1 MPKRLSDR
9 QSQKILKYQQKI
21 RKFKNLLQRIRP
33 VNSDGNDLV
42 EVFVEEPYE
51 EPEIVHEADPG
62 APTISVLKEP
72 DPEPQL
78 DPDLLTAL
86 GETVDD
92 SPQYGPHI
100 HTNLAQRWQPIL
112 KKGLPKE
119 TKEKLLKTYLIP
131 ENCTLL
137 QAPKINAEISAAV
150 LDVVRN
156 RDKKIEAAQ
165 QQLGAGI
172 TAINKGLTILLTSED
187 KVTATK
193 HLSDACRILSDLH
206 YMETQTRA
214 KLVTP
219 ALSKQFLNVI
229 QDCERDETLFGAKL
243 PEKIK
248 ASKAIEKQGL
258 QIKKIVKSTTGT
270 SSAPTAP
277 RAGYQGNWTAP
288 SRYPSS
294 RGGEEA
300 RGEQH
305 RRRRAGR
312 PPCRSRG
319 RRARANHVQCS
330 TKQGTCSIPFISKP
344 YQGNTPINCFS
355 QAEKADMQLA
365 IQNLKDLGAITIC
378 SPSRDQYLSKIF
390 LTPKPNGAK
399 RFILNLKNLNK
410 FVEKAHFKMEDYRTA
425 ARIIPKGGFMATI
438 DLKEAYLLIPIAK
451 PDRRY
456 LRFQFE
462 HENLQLVTY
471 EFNAMPYGLSVAPRT
486 FTKLMKEVVTHL
498 RSQGFKSVCY
508 LDDLLCIGKDYTEC
522 VTNVQ
527 HTVRL
532 LECLGFI
539 INYDKSSL
547 KPQQCSKFLGFIYN
561 SQDMT
566 ISLPCDKQRKILQLV
581 QKFMLLPD
589 CTICDFAQLIGVLV
603 AACPAAKYG
612 WLYTKILERQ
622 KFLALQKHHDY
633 KAKIKLSNLILED
646 LVWWQNHIS
655 SISWSMVP
663 PDYSLEIF
671 SDASRTGWGGFCAG
685 NRVNGAWKTQEM
697 EYHINFLELLAVF
710 LCLKCFAVY
719 HLNCA
724 ILLRIDNT
732 TAISYINRMGGV
744 QFPHLNNLARQ
755 IWQWC
760 EMRNIWL
767 FASYINTRDNT
778 EADEESRKLNPDTEW
793 ELSDLAFQKIIDH
806 FGQPEV
812 DLFASRA
819 NAKCQTYVSWKRDP
833 EAFCIDAFTINWSQ
847 KFFYAFPPFSVIIK
861 CVQKILYDKA
871 TGAGTRCTRG
881 LPWVLQCSPA
891 RVLAARRAG
900 RLSGIDDGF
909 AFQKHSPTVQRHAS
923 KPGNNIGSNAYVKRL
938 LKGAYKLRPSLPKYS
953 HTWDPQRLLDYIA
966 DWYPNTSLTVEKIT
980 KKLVILLALCT
991 AHRVQTLSLIKIN
1004 KVSIGPTGV
1013 KIIITDIIKTSA
1025 AGRSQPILFLPY
1037 FREKP
1042 NICPATVLRDYIAL
1056 TRDIRPE
1063 NALNLLLTVKR
1074 PFKCATAQT
1083 IGRWIK
1089 QVMAE
1094 SGVDVAAFGAHSTRH
1109 ASTSAAAAAGVSVD
1123 TIRKT
1128 ASWTN
1133 NSQAFAKFYH
1143 RQIIDEG
1150 SFARAVCHISN
1161 DINLSLE

>member
-9 QSQKILKYQQKI
+9 ESQKILKYQQKI
-21 RKFKNLLQRIRP
+21 RKIQKSSSEDSSD
-33 VNSDGNDLV
+33 SDGNDLV

-451 PDRRY
+451 PDRR
-456 LRFQFE
+456 
-462 HENLQLVTY
+462 
-471 EFNAMPYGLSVAPRT
+471 
-486 FTKLMKEVVTHL
+486 
-498 RSQGFKSVCY
+498 
-508 LDDLLCIGKDYTEC
+508 
-522 VTNVQ
+522 
-527 HTVRL
+527 
-532 LECLGFI
+532 
-539 INYDKSSL
+539 
-547 KPQQCSKFLGFIYN
+547 
-561 SQDMT
+561 
-566 ISLPCDKQRKILQLV
+566 
-581 QKFMLLPD
+581 
-589 CTICDFAQLIGVLV
+589 
-603 AACPAAKYG
+603 
-612 WLYTKILERQ
+612 
-622 KFLALQKHHDY
+622 
-633 KAKIKLSNLILED
+633 
-646 LVWWQNHIS
+646 
-655 SISWSMVP
+655 
-663 PDYSLEIF
+663 
-671 SDASRTGWGGFCAG
+671 
-685 NRVNGAWKTQEM
+685 
-697 EYHINFLELLAVF
+697 
-710 LCLKCFAVY
+710 
-719 HLNCA
+719 
-724 ILLRIDNT
+724 
-732 TAISYINRMGGV
+732 
-744 QFPHLNNLARQ
+744 
-755 IWQWC
+755 
-760 EMRNIWL
+760 
-767 FASYINTRDNT
+767 DNT

-900 RLSGIDDGF
+900 RLSGIDDGL
-909 AFQKHSPTVQRHAS
+909 AFQKHSPTVQH
-923 KPGNNIGSNAYVKRL
+923 
-938 LKGAYKLRPSLPKYS
+938 
-953 HTWDPQRLLDYIA
+953 
-966 DWYPNTSLTVEKIT
+966 
-980 KKLVILLALCT
+980 
-991 AHRVQTLSLIKIN
+991 
-1004 KVSIGPTGV
+1004 
-1013 KIIITDIIKTSA
+1013 IIKTSA

-1109 ASTSAAAAAGVSVD
+1109 AATSAAAAAGVSVD

>member
-9 QSQKILKYQQKI
+9 ESQKILKYQQKI
-21 RKFKNLLQRIRP
+21 RKIQKSSSEDSSD
-33 VNSDGNDLV
+33 SDGNDLV

-330 TKQGTCSIPFISKP
+330 TKQ
-344 YQGNTPINCFS
+344 
-355 QAEKADMQLA
+355 AEKADMQLA

-451 PDRRY
+451 PDRRQRLY
-456 LRFQFE
+456 RMCDKCS
-462 HENLQLVTY
+462 TY
-471 EFNAMPYGLSVAPRT
+471 CKIAGMF
-486 FTKLMKEVVTHL
+486 
-498 RSQGFKSVCY
+498 
-508 LDDLLCIGKDYTEC
+508 
-522 VTNVQ
+522 
-527 HTVRL
+527 
-532 LECLGFI
+532 GFI

-547 KPQQCSKFLGFIYN
+547 KPQQC
-561 SQDMT
+561 T
-566 ISLPCDKQRKILQLV
+566 
-581 QKFMLLPD
+581 
-589 CTICDFAQLIGVLV
+589 
-603 AACPAAKYG
+603 
-612 WLYTKILERQ
+612 
-622 KFLALQKHHDY
+622 
-633 KAKIKLSNLILED
+633 
-646 LVWWQNHIS
+646 
-655 SISWSMVP
+655 
-663 PDYSLEIF
+663 
-671 SDASRTGWGGFCAG
+671 
-685 NRVNGAWKTQEM
+685 
-697 EYHINFLELLAVF
+697 
-710 LCLKCFAVY
+710 
-719 HLNCA
+719 
-724 ILLRIDNT
+724 
-732 TAISYINRMGGV
+732 ISYINRMGGV

-847 KFFYAFPPFSVIIK
+847 KFFYAFPPFSE
-861 CVQKILYDKA
+861 
-871 TGAGTRCTRG
+871 
-881 LPWVLQCSPA
+881 PA
-891 RVLAARRAG
+891 PAARAAYPG
-900 RLSGIDDGF
+900 CCSALRL
-909 AFQKHSPTVQRHAS
+909 AFSRLGVPAVSQELMMAS
-923 KPGNNIGSNAYVKRL
+923 LSK
-938 LKGAYKLRPSLPKYS
+938 
-953 HTWDPQRLLDYIA
+953 
-966 DWYPNTSLTVEKIT
+966 NTL
-980 KKLVILLALCT
+980 
-991 AHRVQTLSLIKIN
+991 QQYN
-1004 KVSIGPTGV
+1004 
-1013 KIIITDIIKTSA
+1013 TSA

-1094 SGVDVAAFGAHSTRH
+1094 SGVDVTAFGAHSTRH
-1109 ASTSAAAAAGVSVD
+1109 AATSAAAAAGVSVD

-1150 SFARAVCHISN
+1150 SFARAEITEKKCNVASSAVYGLAAGAAQNSRIGCVLPAYPPHGTYTVDGRPEAVPGKPTTFRGLPTIYMVRMEVLSRRAVAEGC
-1161 DINLSLE
+1161 DRINPNNSSEDYPLYMR

>member
-9 QSQKILKYQQKI
+9 ESQKILKYQQKI
-21 RKFKNLLQRIRP
+21 RKIQKSSSEDSSD
-33 VNSDGNDLV
+33 SDGNDLV

-330 TKQGTCSIPFISKP
+330 TKQG
-344 YQGNTPINCFS
+344 
-355 QAEKADMQLA
+355 
-365 IQNLKDLGAITIC
+365 
-378 SPSRDQYLSKIF
+378 
-390 LTPKPNGAK
+390 
-399 RFILNLKNLNK
+399 
-410 FVEKAHFKMEDYRTA
+410 
-425 ARIIPKGGFMATI
+425 
-438 DLKEAYLLIPIAK
+438 
-451 PDRRY
+451 
-456 LRFQFE
+456 
-462 HENLQLVTY
+462 
-471 EFNAMPYGLSVAPRT
+471 
-486 FTKLMKEVVTHL
+486 
-498 RSQGFKSVCY
+498 
-508 LDDLLCIGKDYTEC
+508 
-522 VTNVQ
+522 
-527 HTVRL
+527 
-532 LECLGFI
+532 
-539 INYDKSSL
+539 
-547 KPQQCSKFLGFIYN
+547 
-561 SQDMT
+561 
-566 ISLPCDKQRKILQLV
+566 
-581 QKFMLLPD
+581 
-589 CTICDFAQLIGVLV
+589 
-603 AACPAAKYG
+603 
-612 WLYTKILERQ
+612 
-622 KFLALQKHHDY
+622 
-633 KAKIKLSNLILED
+633 
-646 LVWWQNHIS
+646 
-655 SISWSMVP
+655 
-663 PDYSLEIF
+663 
-671 SDASRTGWGGFCAG
+671 
-685 NRVNGAWKTQEM
+685 
-697 EYHINFLELLAVF
+697 
-710 LCLKCFAVY
+710 
-719 HLNCA
+719 
-724 ILLRIDNT
+724 
-732 TAISYINRMGGV
+732 
-744 QFPHLNNLARQ
+744 
-755 IWQWC
+755 
-760 EMRNIWL
+760 
-767 FASYINTRDNT
+767 
-778 EADEESRKLNPDTEW
+778 
-793 ELSDLAFQKIIDH
+793 
-806 FGQPEV
+806 
-812 DLFASRA
+812 
-819 NAKCQTYVSWKRDP
+819 
-833 EAFCIDAFTINWSQ
+833 
-847 KFFYAFPPFSVIIK
+847 
-861 CVQKILYDKA
+861 
-871 TGAGTRCTRG
+871 AGTRCTRG

-900 RLSGIDDGF
+900 RLSGIDDGL
-909 AFQKHSPTVQRHAS
+909 AFQKHSPTVQRHA
-923 KPGNNIGSNAYVKRL
+923 
-938 LKGAYKLRPSLPKYS
+938 
-953 HTWDPQRLLDYIA
+953 
-966 DWYPNTSLTVEKIT
+966 
-980 KKLVILLALCT
+980 
-991 AHRVQTLSLIKIN
+991 
-1004 KVSIGPTGV
+1004 
-1013 KIIITDIIKTSA
+1013 
-1025 AGRSQPILFLPY
+1025 
-1037 FREKP
+1037 
-1042 NICPATVLRDYIAL
+1042 
-1056 TRDIRPE
+1056 
-1063 NALNLLLTVKR
+1063 
-1074 PFKCATAQT
+1074 
-1083 IGRWIK
+1083 
-1089 QVMAE
+1089 
-1094 SGVDVAAFGAHSTRH
+1094 
-1109 ASTSAAAAAGVSVD
+1109 
-1123 TIRKT
+1123 
-1128 ASWTN
+1128 
-1133 NSQAFAKFYH
+1133 
-1143 RQIIDEG
+1143 
-1150 SFARAVCHISN
+1150 
-1161 DINLSLE
+1161 

>member
-9 QSQKILKYQQKI
+9 ESQKILKYQQKI
-21 RKFKNLLQRIRP
+21 RKIQKSSSEDSSD
-33 VNSDGNDLV
+33 SDGNDLV

-258 QIKKIVKSTTGT
+258 QIKKILHALAIRETGQPLALPVEQGGARRPEASSTG
-270 SSAPTAP
+270 AA
-277 RAGYQGNWTAP
+277 AQ
-288 SRYPSS
+288 
-294 RGGEEA
+294 
-300 RGEQH
+300 
-305 RRRRAGR
+305 AGR
-312 PPCRSRG
+312 PAAVEAGGPEQTTCNAALNKVHAG
-319 RRARANHVQCS
+319 RIQYFYNCWYNMTSNSLVLS
-330 TKQGTCSIPFISKP
+330 WVLNGFSIPFISKP

-833 EAFCIDAFTINWSQ
+833 EAFCIDAFTINWS
-847 KFFYAFPPFSVIIK
+847 KNSFTHFLHS
-861 CVQKILYDKA
+861 
-871 TGAGTRCTRG
+871 
-881 LPWVLQCSPA
+881 
-891 RVLAARRAG
+891 
-900 RLSGIDDGF
+900 RL
-909 AFQKHSPTVQRHAS
+909 
-923 KPGNNIGSNAYVKRL
+923 
-938 LKGAYKLRPSLPKYS
+938 
-953 HTWDPQRLLDYIA
+953 
-966 DWYPNTSLTVEKIT
+966 
-980 KKLVILLALCT
+980 
-991 AHRVQTLSLIKIN
+991 
-1004 KVSIGPTGV
+1004 
-1013 KIIITDIIKTSA
+1013 
-1025 AGRSQPILFLPY
+1025 
-1037 FREKP
+1037 
-1042 NICPATVLRDYIAL
+1042 
-1056 TRDIRPE
+1056 
-1063 NALNLLLTVKR
+1063 
-1074 PFKCATAQT
+1074 
-1083 IGRWIK
+1083 
-1089 QVMAE
+1089 
-1094 SGVDVAAFGAHSTRH
+1094 
-1109 ASTSAAAAAGVSVD
+1109 
-1123 TIRKT
+1123 
-1128 ASWTN
+1128 
-1133 NSQAFAKFYH
+1133 
-1143 RQIIDEG
+1143 
-1150 SFARAVCHISN
+1150 
-1161 DINLSLE
+1161 